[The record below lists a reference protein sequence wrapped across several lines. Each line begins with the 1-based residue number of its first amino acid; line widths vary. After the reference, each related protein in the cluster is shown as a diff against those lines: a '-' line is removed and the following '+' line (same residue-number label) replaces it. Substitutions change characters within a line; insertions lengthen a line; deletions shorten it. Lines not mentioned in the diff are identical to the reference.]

1 MVERVVLNAL
11 AKMPVRRLISAP
23 SQIVNIGFGEADPP
37 LIFSHFRFKQ
47 RKQDRGITLNSH
59 GSTRCPQRVG

>member
-1 MVERVVLNAL
+1 MVARVVLNAL
-11 AKMPVRRLISAP
+11 AEMPLRRLISAP

-47 RKQDRGITLNSH
+47 RKQNGGIAK
-59 GSTRCPQRVG
+59 